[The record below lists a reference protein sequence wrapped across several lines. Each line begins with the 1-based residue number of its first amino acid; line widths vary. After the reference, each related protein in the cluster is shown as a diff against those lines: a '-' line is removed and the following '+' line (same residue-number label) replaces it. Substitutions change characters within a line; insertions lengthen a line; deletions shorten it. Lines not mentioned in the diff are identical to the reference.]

1 VWALLLSRVNDPP
14 GSYFDLRQLDSGQI
28 KVGRNERSCDL
39 VLPDDKGF
47 VSREHC
53 TIAVSGLDVFVT
65 DTSKNGVCL
74 NQAGARIVPNQPI
87 PVRARDRLLIH
98 DFVITLLPAAEAAGI
113 GLAPPPPPPLPG
125 GPSHQGGDDKWFDAP
140 PDPFWSTGGVS
151 NEVHDFLNNSVIG
164 IPPPPAEP
172 MDAPP
177 SSFGFGDPF
186 GEAFSRPI
194 MAEPLPPPV
203 DFGIPANWADMPQTP
218 LPDPTFGAPP
228 GSAAPFDAA
237 FATPQAP
244 PAAPPPFP
252 YQAQPSA
259 PPPPPFTPPPAAP
272 AASPFAQQPPFAPSV
287 GSPAAPPAAA
297 QPPPQAATPARG
309 APSATGPDANW
320 DAFFEGA
327 GLTPEELRLPPDAM
341 YRLGVMY
348 RQVVLGLC
356 DILQDRA
363 AFKDEFRVERTQL
376 SIGQNNPLKHLPAI
390 EAARILLGPS
400 LPGFMSTEDAV
411 RTSFEDV
418 KRHQL
423 AMLAGVQQALAVAF
437 DRLSPREVEK
447 LVEKA
452 EAEKKGFLRLS
463 GVDRWGVYVTLFEAL
478 RRDATSNANGVMSVA
493 FREGYEKFMKSS
505 R

>member
-1 VWALLLSRVNDPP
+1 MWALLLSRLEDPP
-14 GSYFDLRQLDSGQI
+14 GSFFDRRQLDAGQI
-28 KVGRNERSCDL
+28 KIGRNERSCDL

-47 VSREHC
+47 ISREHC
-53 TIAVSGLDVFVT
+53 TISVSGLDVFIT

-74 NQAGARIVPNQPI
+74 NQTGARIAPNQPV
-87 PVRARDRLLIH
+87 PLRARDRVLIH
-98 DFVITLLPAAEAAGI
+98 DFVITLLPAAEAAGM
-113 GLAPPPPPPLPG
+113 GLGPPPPAPMPAMPVTPP
-125 GPSHQGGDDKWFDAP
+125 SQDQWFEPP
-140 PDPFWSTGGVS
+140 PDPFWSGGGVS
-151 NEVHDFLNNSVIG
+151 SDVHDFLSSSVIG
-164 IPPPPAEP
+164 IPAPPAEP
-172 MDAPP
+172 MGGAP
-177 SSFGFGDPF
+177 SDFGFGDPF

-194 MAEPLPPPV
+194 MADPLPLPA
-203 DFGIPANWADMPQTP
+203 DFGIPENWAEGPQ
-218 LPDPTFGAPP
+218 A
-228 GSAAPFDAA
+228 AAPFADFAASAFPPVEPFPAASFDAA
-237 FATPQAP
+237 PPAPHSHSQQPPPFQPQMP
-244 PAAPPPFP
+244 PAAPPQSVP
-252 YQAQPSA
+252 A
-259 PPPPPFTPPPAAP
+259 PPPPATR
-272 AASPFAQQPPFAPSV
+272 Q
-287 GSPAAPPAAA
+287 APPAGAA
-297 QPPPQAATPARG
+297 
-309 APSATGPDANW
+309 PDGNW

-327 GLTPEELRLPPDAM
+327 GLTPEELKLPPDAM

-400 LPGFMSTEDAV
+400 LPGFMAAEDAV

-452 EAEKKGFLRLS
+452 EAEKKGFLRLR
-463 GVDRWGVYVTLFEAL
+463 GVDRWGVYITLFEAL
-478 RRDATSNANGVMSVA
+478 KRDATSNANGVMSVA